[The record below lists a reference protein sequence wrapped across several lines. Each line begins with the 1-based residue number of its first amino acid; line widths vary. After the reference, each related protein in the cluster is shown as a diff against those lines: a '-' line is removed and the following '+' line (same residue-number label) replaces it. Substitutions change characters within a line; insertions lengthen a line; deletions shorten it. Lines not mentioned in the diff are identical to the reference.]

1 MAAYNGT
8 IAKREHLRKN
18 AGTANN
24 AFAEVTQ
31 QLKAMHSD
39 IEASV
44 TNHIASLRIECG
56 KLKSR
61 IAATD
66 NRLADLSHT
75 QAAINR
81 QARIH
86 KTSKVNTTTC
96 KANAATTRSPSTT
109 SRKPCALWHRHRAP
123 TSPLGSLHG

>member
-8 IAKREHLRKN
+8 IAKREHLREN

-56 KLKSR
+56 KL
-61 IAATD
+61 
-66 NRLADLSHT
+66 
-75 QAAINR
+75 Q
-81 QARIH
+81 
-86 KTSKVNTTTC
+86 
-96 KANAATTRSPSTT
+96 
-109 SRKPCALWHRHRAP
+109 
-123 TSPLGSLHG
+123 